1 MAIQRGKDRG
11 VRKAS
16 VPDVVT
22 VARTTAQASITAL
35 GFTYTETAET
45 TGDAGLD
52 QKIKTQSIAAGTV
65 SNLGTNIE
73 LVYYNYVYPGFS
85 HYAGFAHYA
94 GFGHHYD
101 PYFMSVSGNTGILT
115 INGRKN
121 AADIEVGDV
130 LVGLDFAGTENID
143 PNTWSTTN
151 FTDNG
156 KVQTTVV
163 SVNSRTT
170 THAYQING
178 DIYSETHWILCKKD
192 DVVKFKL
199 AKDLSIDYEIYSATD
214 STWAPVLDFEE
225 IDFIDMVYSINCEPY
240 DNFFTENMLVFD
252 YNPST
257 D

>member
-94 GFGHHYD
+94 GFGHYGGFYHGFGHYAGFAHYAGFGHYAGFAHYAGFGHHYD

-151 FTDNG
+151 F
-156 KVQTTVV
+156 K
-163 SVNSRTT
+163 
-170 THAYQING
+170 
-178 DIYSETHWILCKKD
+178 W
-192 DVVKFKL
+192 
-199 AKDLSIDYEIYSATD
+199 
-214 STWAPVLDFEE
+214 
-225 IDFIDMVYSINCEPY
+225 
-240 DNFFTENMLVFD
+240 
-252 YNPST
+252 
-257 D
+257 